1 MHVRLCFV
9 CIVSLVYDIH
19 VIYTSD
25 IHHTILTIVLGQ
37 IHFIVNDQQ
46 NSELLAYF
54 VSMHILIF
62 RLSPTDKAY
71 IRNNMI
77 KNSSILTIKFLS
89 NTTSPLH
96 IFFITTNVYFPYITS
111 TDIWVVV
118 TSWYIKHFGW
128 INSRLIY
135 MYVV

>member
-1 MHVRLCFV
+1 MHAILCFV
-9 CIVSLVYDIH
+9 CIVSLVYDMH
-19 VIYTSD
+19 LIYTSD

-37 IHFIVNDQQ
+37 LHFIVNDQQ

-62 RLSPTDKAY
+62 RLSLTDKAY

-77 KNSSILTIKFLS
+77 KNSSILTIKILS

-96 IFFITTNVYFPYITS
+96 IFFITTKVYFSLYYTN
-111 TDIWVVV
+111 
-118 TSWYIKHFGW
+118 WYLSSCNI
-128 INSRLIY
+128 LIY
-135 MYVV
+135 KAFWMD